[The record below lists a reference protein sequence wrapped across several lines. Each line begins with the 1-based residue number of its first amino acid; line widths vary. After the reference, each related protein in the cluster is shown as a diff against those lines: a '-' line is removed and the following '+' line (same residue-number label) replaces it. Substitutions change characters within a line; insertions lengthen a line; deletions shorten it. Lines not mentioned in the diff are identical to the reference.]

1 MQSIGALKHQS
12 GDTRLSLGCIVALVQ
27 QQHAQKLMDTLD
39 AGYPV
44 AKFGSTLPKPASF
57 LTRIGDGAHVV
68 QAGVPTP
75 AA

>member
-1 MQSIGALKHQS
+1 GF
-12 GDTRLSLGCIVALVQ
+12 GGCIVALVQ

-44 AKFGSTLPKPASF
+44 DKFGSMLPKSASF
-57 LTRIGDGAHVV
+57 LASIGDGAHVV
-68 QAGVPTP
+68 QAGVSTP